1 MAGVAAFGTSLSRG
15 QGDTDPGPET
25 FDPIANI
32 TSLSGPS
39 MSRDT
44 IDVTAHDS
52 PNKYMEFVASL
63 IDGGEVT
70 CDINWDPAD
79 ESLDSANTTTTLM
92 GDLEDTEPINYA
104 IAFPDGS
111 KFAAALLITGFEFEA
126 NFDDKLSASLSFK
139 VSGLPTFTAAA

>member
-15 QGDTDPGPET
+15 DGDPGGTGEL
-25 FDPIANI
+25 FIALANI

-70 CDINWDPAD
+70 CDINWDP
-79 ESLDSANTTTTLM
+79 SATHSGTNTTTVLM
-92 GDLEDTEPINYA
+92 TDLEDTEPVNYE

-111 KFAAALLITGFEFEA
+111 KFAAALLITGFEFDA
-126 NFDDKLSASLSFK
+126 DYDDKLAASLTWK
-139 VSGLPTFTAAA
+139 VSGLPAFTAAP

>member
-1 MAGVAAFGTSLSRG
+1 MAGQAAFGTSLSRDNG
-15 QGDTDPGPET
+15 TT
-25 FDPIANI
+25 FDALANI

-52 PNKYMEFVASL
+52 PNGYAEFVASL

-79 ESLDSANTTTTLM
+79 SSLNAANTTTTLM
-92 GDLEDTEPINYA
+92 DDLENTDPVGYE
-104 IAFPDGS
+104 IAFPDGA
-111 KFAAALLITGFEFEA
+111 KFEANLLITGFEFTA
-126 NFDDKLSASLSFK
+126 DFDDKLSASLTWK
-139 VSGLPTFTAAA
+139 VSGLPTFTPAA

>member
-1 MAGVAAFGTSLSRG
+1 MPGVAAFGTTLSRDNG
-15 QGDTDPGPET
+15 TS

-44 IDVTAHDS
+44 IDVTSHDS
-52 PNKYMEFVASL
+52 PNSYMEFVASL

-70 CDINWDPAD
+70 CDINWDPAAAD
-79 ESLDSANTTTTLM
+79 LDATNTTTQLM
-92 GDLEDTEPINYA
+92 ADLENTSPIDYE